1 MNLEEIKKALKDSAK
16 INMVMADTMA
26 ESIGKVAEALAATIR
41 SGGKAIFC
49 GNGGSAAD
57 SQHLATELV
66 VRLSGKNNRK
76 ALPAIA
82 LTTNSSILTAC
93 ANDYG
98 FDEIFARQI
107 EALGAPGDILFA
119 ISTSGNSEN
128 VIRAAKTAKR
138 IGLVTVGFLGCGG
151 GKLACRVDHALVIPS
166 DDTQRVQEGH
176 IAMGHIIIASMEQIL
191 GLGSAR

>member
-1 MNLEEIKKALKDSAK
+1 MPLHNSIDLTYTSDRINDMEIEKIKKALTESAK
-16 INMVMADTMA
+16 VKMMMADTMA
-26 ESIGKVAEALAATIR
+26 ERIGEVAEALAATIR

-66 VRLSGKNNRK
+66 VRLSGNNNRK
-76 ALPAIA
+76 ALAAIA

-93 ANDYG
+93 ANDFG

-128 VIRAAKTAKR
+128 VIRATKAAKR
-138 IGLVTVGFLGCGG
+138 IGLVTVVAAANWRAWLTTH
-151 GKLACRVDHALVIPS
+151 LLSHPMIPS
-166 DDTQRVQEGH
+166 EFRRG
-176 IAMGHIIIASMEQIL
+176 ISPWAI
-191 GLGSAR
+191 

>member
-1 MNLEEIKKALKDSAK
+1 MNLDEIKKALKDSAK
-16 INMVMADTMA
+16 IKMVMADTMA
-26 ESIGKVAEALAATIR
+26 EQIADVSNALSESIR

-66 VRLSGKNNRK
+66 VRLSGENNRK
-76 ALPAIA
+76 ALSAIA

-93 ANDYG
+93 ANDFG

-107 EALGAPGDILFA
+107 EGLGAPGDILFA

-128 VIRAAKTAKR
+128 VIRAAKAAKR

-151 GKLACRVDHALVIPS
+151 GKLAGLVDHALIVPS
-166 DDTQRVQEGH
+166 DDTQRIQEGH
-176 IAMGHIIIASMEQIL
+176 ITMGHIIIANMEQIL

>member
-1 MNLEEIKKALKDSAK
+1 MNLDEIKKALSDSAK
-16 INMVMADTMA
+16 IKMLMADAMA
-26 ESIGKVAEALAATIR
+26 ERIGEVAEALSATIR
-41 SGGKAIFC
+41 NGGKAIFC

-66 VRLSGKNNRK
+66 VRLSGNNNRK
-76 ALPAIA
+76 ALAAIA

-93 ANDYG
+93 ANDFG

-128 VIRAAKTAKR
+128 IIRAAKTAKR
-138 IGLVTVGFLGCGG
+138 TGIVTVGFLGCGG
-151 GKLACRVDHALVIPS
+151 GKLAGLVDYALVIPS

-176 IAMGHIIIASMEQIL
+176 ITMGHIIIANMEQIL

>member
-1 MNLEEIKKALKDSAK
+1 MSQDEIKKALVESANVK
-16 INMVMADTMA
+16 LRMA
-26 ESIGKVAEALAATIR
+26 EVLSEKIVLVASLLAETV
-41 SGGKAIFC
+41 SGRHKAIFC

-66 VRLSGKNNRK
+66 VRLSSKNNRA

-98 FDEIFARQI
+98 FDNIFSRQL
-107 EALGAPGDILFA
+107 EALGEEGDLLFA
-119 ISTSGNSEN
+119 ISTSGNSQN
-128 VIRAAKTAKR
+128 VINAVATAKKLG
-138 IGLVTVGFLGCGG
+138 IATVGFLGIGG
-151 GKLACRVDHALVIPS
+151 GSLALMVDHPLIIPS

-176 IAMGHIIIASMEQIL
+176 ITIGHIIIEQMERSL
-191 GLGSAR
+191 APSR

>member
-1 MNLEEIKKALKDSAK
+1 MNLDEIKKALNDSAK
-16 INMVMADTMA
+16 VKMLMADTMA
-26 ESIGKVAEALAATIR
+26 EQIADVANALSESIR

-66 VRLSGKNNRK
+66 VRLSGNNSRK

-93 ANDYG
+93 ANDFG

-107 EALGAPGDILFA
+107 EALGASGDILFA

-128 VIRAAKTAKR
+128 IVRAAKTAKR
-138 IGLVTVGFLGCGG
+138 IDLITVGLLGCGG
-151 GKLACRVDHALVIPS
+151 GKLAGLVDHALIVPS
-166 DDTQRVQEGH
+166 DDTQRIQEGH
-176 IAMGHIIIASMEQIL
+176 ITMGHIIIANMEQIL

>member
-1 MNLEEIKKALKDSAK
+1 MKKALSDSAK
-16 INMVMADTMA
+16 IKMVMADTMA
-26 ESIGKVAEALAATIR
+26 ERIGEVVEALAATIR

-66 VRLSGKNNRK
+66 VRLSGNNNRK
-76 ALPAIA
+76 ALPALA

-93 ANDYG
+93 ANDFG

-128 VIRAAKTAKR
+128 VIRATKAAKR

-151 GKLACRVDHALVIPS
+151 GKLASLVDHALVIPS

-176 IAMGHIIIASMEQIL
+176 IAMGHIIIANMEQIL